1 MRIRSALKSRLR
13 EFVVPSYQRRI
24 GDRICRITTDH
35 PGSGTLLYWRPDWK
49 SRLIDHHLTERPGVL
64 IDVGANVGQTL
75 LDYVASSS
83 GAGYIGFEPNPC
95 CADGV
100 TAFIRNNAL
109 DDAALVPVGLS
120 DRDHVA
126 RLYMRLGTSGADTGA
141 TLRRDLRPTRA
152 TEEIFV
158 PCFRFDAIEKELL
171 DGRPVSIIKIDVEGA
186 ELQTLRG
193 MREYL
198 STSRTPVVCEV
209 LRRGAGADAE
219 TYAQRSEALMAL
231 LEAIGYQ
238 PFVIHK
244 SDDRREVVDLERIG
258 FFPLEPYSAET
269 AELNDYIF
277 MPA

>member
-13 EFVVPSYQRRI
+13 DYVVPTYQRRV
-24 GDRICRITTDH
+24 GDRICRIATDH
-35 PGSGTLLYWRPDWK
+35 PGSGTLLHWSPDWR
-49 SRLIDHHLTERPGVL
+49 SRLIDRHLTERPGVL

-75 LDYVASSS
+75 LDYIASSS

-120 DRDHVA
+120 DKDHVA
-126 RLYMRLGTSGADTGA
+126 RLYMRLGTTGADTGA
-141 TLRRDLRPTRA
+141 TLRQDLRPTRP
-152 TEEIFV
+152 TETIFV
-158 PCFRFDAIEKELL
+158 PCFRFDAIEAELL
-171 DGRPVSIIKIDVEGA
+171 DGRPVSIVKIDVEGA

-198 STSRTPVVCEV
+198 AAARPPVICEV
-209 LRRGAGADAE
+209 LRRGAAADAKA
-219 TYAQRSEALMAL
+219 YAERSAALMAFL
-231 LEAIGYQ
+231 DAVEYEL
-238 PFVIHK
+238 FLIHK
-244 SDDRREVVDLERIG
+244 SSDQREVVDIERID
-258 FFPLEPYSAET
+258 FFPLDPFSAET
-269 AELNDYIF
+269 AALNDYLF